1 MIYQYVVS
9 SHPNNWAGGHTFTT
23 IKAAREFLVNYGEE
37 GACITEVKY
46 EFSDSEL
53 VEDTRDELTKLLGET
68 TGGVI

>member
-9 SHPNNWAGGHTFTT
+9 SHPNNQGEGHTFTT

-68 TGGVI
+68 MDRS